1 MSTEN
6 IAVAMMRPTLDDL
19 PQFELPAPYQLRWYQ
34 PGDEAAWVAIHVA
47 ADRFHTFTP
56 ATFQKEF
63 SDDQTLLPTRQAY
76 LCQADGSPIGTATAW
91 FKADDDG
98 SDWGLIHWVAI
109 HPEMQGRGLAKPLL
123 AVVCH
128 HLQALGYQRA
138 YLSTSTARLP
148 AINLYLAFGF
158 VPILRGDRAE
168 TLYAWQQVHKTL
180 DHPALAHFL
189 TAEDAKDEAS

>member
-6 IAVAMMRPTLDDL
+6 ISVAMVRPTLDEL

-56 ATFQKEF
+56 ATFLAEF
-63 SDDQTLLPTRQAY
+63 GSDSALLAERQAY
-76 LCQADGSPIGTATAW
+76 VCQADGQPIGTATAW
-91 FKADDDG
+91 FKAGIDG
-98 SDWGLIHWVAI
+98 QDWGLIHWVAI
-109 HPEMQGRGLAKPLL
+109 HPERQGHGLAKPLL
-123 AVVCH
+123 AFVCH
-128 HLQALGYQRA
+128 RLQHLGYQRA
-138 YLSTSTARLP
+138 YLSTSTVRLP

-158 VPILRGDRAE
+158 VPIMQSDRAK

-180 DHPALAHFL
+180 DHPALARFL
-189 TAEDAKDEAS
+189 SEEGAEDATN

>member
-6 IAVAMMRPTLDDL
+6 IAVAMVRPTLEDL
-19 PQFELPAPYQLRWYQ
+19 PHFALPAPYQLRWYQ

-56 ATFQKEF
+56 ATFQAEF
-63 SDDQTLLPTRQAY
+63 GNDLALLTDRQVY
-76 LCQADGSPIGTATAW
+76 LCQADGQPIGTATAW

-98 SDWGLIHWVAI
+98 PNWGLIHWVAI
-109 HPEMQGRGLAKPLL
+109 HTEMQGRGLAKPLL
-123 AVVCH
+123 AFVCH
-128 HLQALGYQRA
+128 RLQYLGYQRA

-158 VPILRGDRAE
+158 IPIMRGDHAR
-168 TLYAWQQVHKTL
+168 TLYAWQQVHKVL
-180 DHPALAHFL
+180 DHPALAYFL
-189 TAEDAKDEAS
+189 DAEERAS